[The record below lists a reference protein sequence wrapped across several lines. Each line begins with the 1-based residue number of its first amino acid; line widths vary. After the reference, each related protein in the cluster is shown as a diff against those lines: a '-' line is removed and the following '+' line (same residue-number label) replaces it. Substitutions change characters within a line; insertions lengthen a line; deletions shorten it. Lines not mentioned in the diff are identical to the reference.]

1 MRPGEADDLVNDP
14 TGLSRGNRGRP
25 DEPQT
30 PRVPAVFSCLLRQAT
45 EAAWS
50 GYRNRKQPQTGKE
63 ACPMRRE
70 LLNQGLMYGLVSLF
84 VFIVAP
90 LVT

>member
-1 MRPGEADDLVNDP
+1 MRPGGADDLEDDR
-14 TGLSRGNRGRP
+14 TGPRKGNPIRP

-30 PRVPAVFSCLLRQAT
+30 PRVPAVFSCL
-45 EAAWS
+45 S
-50 GYRNRKQPQTGKE
+50 RKAKE
-63 ACPMRRE
+63 AGVIPISESKATSKPKGGMPMRRE

>member
-1 MRPGEADDLVNDP
+1 MILISE
-14 TGLSRGNRGRP
+14 SK
-25 DEPQT
+25 
-30 PRVPAVFSCLLRQAT
+30 AT
-45 EAAWS
+45 S
-50 GYRNRKQPQTGKE
+50 KPKGGM
-63 ACPMRRE
+63 PMRRE

>member
-1 MRPGEADDLVNDP
+1 MRTSE
-14 TGLSRGNRGRP
+14 SK
-25 DEPQT
+25 
-30 PRVPAVFSCLLRQAT
+30 AT
-45 EAAWS
+45 S
-50 GYRNRKQPQTGKE
+50 NPKGGT
-63 ACPMRRE
+63 PMRRE

>member
-14 TGLSRGNRGRP
+14 TGLPEEIGTDRTSRRHRECLRFFRACSAGNGGSVVRIP
-25 DEPQT
+25 E
-30 PRVPAVFSCLLRQAT
+30 SKAT
-45 EAAWS
+45 S
-50 GYRNRKQPQTGKE
+50 NRKGGM
-63 ACPMRRE
+63 PMRRE

>member
-1 MRPGEADDLVNDP
+1 M
-14 TGLSRGNRGRP
+14 
-25 DEPQT
+25 
-30 PRVPAVFSCLLRQAT
+30 
-45 EAAWS
+45 
-50 GYRNRKQPQTGKE
+50 
-63 ACPMRRE
+63 PMRRE

>member
-1 MRPGEADDLVNDP
+1 MRPGGADDPANDR
-14 TGLSRGNRGRP
+14 TGPSRVPVRR

-30 PRVPAVFSCLLRQAT
+30 PGVSAVFSCRDRQAR
-45 EAAWS
+45 EAAEIRIQES
-50 GYRNRKQPQTGKE
+50 KATSNPKGGM
-63 ACPMRRE
+63 PMRRE

>member
-1 MRPGEADDLVNDP
+1 MIGPALQGESDP
-14 TGLSRGNRGRP
+14 TGRAADTASACGFFVP
-25 DEPQT
+25 EP
-30 PRVPAVFSCLLRQAT
+30 AD
-45 EAAWS
+45 
-50 GYRNRKQPQTGKE
+50 KE
-63 ACPMRRE
+63 AGVTRISESKAISNPKGGMPMRRE